1 MRRRCSIDG
10 FAGPRLVLSLCA
22 KERVAVAAGNAPEG
36 VPGATGIRSPDAP
49 PVLTEPISVASG
61 SGAVVLTECSIVR
74 VALAPSLVP
83 RGFVWRSSAALPGAQ
98 TLLPAMRQ
106 KGSPMCSACVL
117 SGSSFA
123 LASRFVS
130 ASGPLAARA
139 PSALADA
146 QRPLREWFLGCS
158 SSARHLLS
166 QMLNVRC
173 GNGSSGVPRGFLGCS
188 SSALSDGR
196 LVLRRCSMIGT
207 QHGSCRSPK

>member
-22 KERVAVAAGNAPEG
+22 NERVAVAAGNAPEG

-74 VALAPSLVP
+74 LAVAPSLVP

-130 ASGPLAARA
+130 PSGAARGA
-139 PSALADA
+139 GAICSRRCSTSAA
-146 QRPLREWFLGCS
+146 G
-158 SSARHLLS
+158 
-166 QMLNVRC
+166 ML
-173 GNGSSGVPRGFLGCS
+173 PRGFLGCS